1 MRPRKPYEL
10 GSALK
15 RKGFRPKEADHT
27 WYELYVDEKRTDIRT
42 KISHTRKEYDQ
53 HLLGKMAGQLHL
65 RIDEFELLIK
75 CPISAEDYVS
85 MLRAKQ
91 RL

>member
-1 MRPRKPYEL
+1 
-10 GSALK
+10 
-15 RKGFRPKEADHT
+15 
-27 WYELYVDEKRTDIRT
+27 
-42 KISHTRKEYDQ
+42 
-53 HLLGKMAGQLHL
+53 MAGQLHL